1 MAKQSQ
7 FVADM
12 FGRRK
17 SNSPLFFI
25 HIPKTAGTSFREAAI
40 SHWGQPRVWSDYGN
54 TQHTSPEVRE
64 LIHQQPDYFA
74 FQQRLHESR
83 IRLLSAHAPVRY
95 FRRIFPAAQLVTLL
109 RDPVSR
115 TLSHYNTAR
124 TKQGF
129 TGSLEAFCSIE
140 EHQNVQSRYLDQL
153 PIELVGCVGI
163 TERYMQSVAMF
174 NRMYATRFKVM
185 TLNQQGEHTANAQ
198 KTISAE
204 DINIATSINQLDLQ
218 LYRSALA
225 LFETRLEL
233 EERDQNYIHAKVQK
247 IADKRLEGWAVNM
260 RAPEKPVVVDVYLNG
275 STVGSRE
282 ATQYV
287 PAMKERN
294 AGRSGYVGFTY
305 MFEQAP
311 QIGDKVEVK
320 VRDTGQVLNGSRRIK
335 TSTALD
341 YSNTI
346 DTEVSTGPTLQ
357 SGAA

>member
-1 MAKQSQ
+1 MAKQSR

-17 SNSPLFFI
+17 SNTPLFFI

-40 SHWGQPRVWSDYGN
+40 SQWGQTRVWSDYGN
-54 TQHTSPEVRE
+54 TQHTSPIVRE
-64 LIHQQPDYFA
+64 LIHQQSDYFG
-74 FQQRLHESR
+74 FQQQLEESR

-129 TGSLEAFCSIE
+129 TGSFEAFCSID
-140 EHQNVQSRYLDQL
+140 EHQNVQSRYLEQL
-153 PIELVGCVGI
+153 PVELLGCVGI
-163 TERYMQSVAMF
+163 TERYTQSVAMF
-174 NRMYATRFKVM
+174 NRMYATNLKV
-185 TLNQQGEHTANAQ
+185 
-198 KTISAE
+198 
-204 DINIATSINQLDLQ
+204 DLQ
-218 LYRSALA
+218 LYRTALA

-233 EERDQNYIHAKVQK
+233 EERNQTYIHAKVQK
-247 IADKRLEGWAVNM
+247 IEGKRLEGWAINM
-260 RAPEKPVVVDVYLNG
+260 HSPEKPVVLDVYLNG
-275 STVGSRE
+275 LTVGSRE

-311 QIGDKVEVK
+311 QIGDSVEVK

-335 TSTALD
+335 TLPAFDCT
-341 YSNTI
+341 NI
-346 DTEVSTGPTLQ
+346 DDIEASTGPTLQ

>member
-1 MAKQSQ
+1 MAKQSR

-17 SNSPLFFI
+17 SNTPLFFI

-40 SHWGQPRVWSDYGN
+40 SQWGQTRVWSDYGN
-54 TQHTSPEVRE
+54 TQHTSPIVRE
-64 LIHQQPDYFA
+64 LIHQQSDYFG
-74 FQQRLHESR
+74 FQQQLEESR

-129 TGSLEAFCSIE
+129 TGSFEAFCSID
-140 EHQNVQSRYLDQL
+140 EHQNVQSRYLEQL
-153 PIELVGCVGI
+153 PVELLGCVGI
-163 TERYMQSVAMF
+163 TERYTQSVAMF
-174 NRMYATRFKVM
+174 NRMYATNLKVM
-185 TLNQQGEHTANAQ
+185 TLNLQGEHTASTQ
-198 KTISAE
+198 KTINAE
-204 DINIATSINQLDLQ
+204 DIDIATSVNQQDLQ
-218 LYRSALA
+218 LYRTALA

-233 EERDQNYIHAKVQK
+233 EERNQTYIHAKVQK
-247 IADKRLEGWAVNM
+247 IEGKRLEGWAINM
-260 RAPEKPVVVDVYLNG
+260 HSPEKPVVLDVYLNG
-275 STVGSRE
+275 LTVGSRE

-311 QIGDKVEVK
+311 QIGDSVEVK

-335 TSTALD
+335 TLPAFDCT
-341 YSNTI
+341 NI
-346 DTEVSTGPTLQ
+346 DDIEASTGPTLQ

>member
-1 MAKQSQ
+1 MAKQSR

-17 SNSPLFFI
+17 SNTPLFFI

-40 SHWGQPRVWSDYGN
+40 SQWGQTRVWSDYGN
-54 TQHTSPEVRE
+54 TQHTSPIVRE
-64 LIHQQPDYFA
+64 LIHQQSDYFG
-74 FQQRLHESR
+74 FQQQLEESR

-129 TGSLEAFCSIE
+129 TGSFEAFCSID
-140 EHQNVQSRYLDQL
+140 EHQNVQSRYLEQL
-153 PIELVGCVGI
+153 PVELLGCVGI
-163 TERYMQSVAMF
+163 TERYTQSVAMF
-174 NRMYATRFKVM
+174 NRMYATNLKVM
-185 TLNQQGEHTANAQ
+185 TLNLQGEHTASTQ
-198 KTISAE
+198 KTINAE
-204 DINIATSINQLDLQ
+204 DIDIA
-218 LYRSALA
+218 
-225 LFETRLEL
+225 
-233 EERDQNYIHAKVQK
+233 
-247 IADKRLEGWAVNM
+247 RLEGWAINM
-260 RAPEKPVVVDVYLNG
+260 HSPEKPVVLDVYLNG
-275 STVGSRE
+275 LTVGSRE

-311 QIGDKVEVK
+311 QIGDNVEVK

-335 TSTALD
+335 TLPAFDCT
-341 YSNTI
+341 NI
-346 DTEVSTGPTLQ
+346 DDIEASTGPTLQ